1 MRFTRTQFL
10 DLMTFGDCPRQMF
23 SELFGLLVGVDRE
36 WSSQGASRQEI
47 ELTAFDWDYVPFVEC
62 GGNTGPLV
70 TGPPE
75 TIHEDDETLTQR
87 DHLGRTIKLIKS
99 VATNPLPLD
108 YPVREMEDWL
118 RLKPLYEFRES
129 RIDWNA
135 VRAAGE
141 AQRQGVLVVGR
152 IPGGFDV
159 ARELMGEEVACLA
172 YYTQPELM
180 QDILD
185 TVRETAVK
193 VFERLTERLTVDQL
207 FVHEDLA
214 GKSGPLIGPAQVQQF
229 IRPYYRAVWDLLA
242 DRGTKIFNMDSDGDL
257 NPVIDAFLDCGV
269 NVMHPMEPA
278 AGMDIVEIRKKYG
291 DRFAMLGGIDKHVLR
306 STKADIRRELEYK
319 LQPLMQQGSMVFAL
333 DHRITNGTPLENYRY
348 YVRLGREILGLPPLD
363 GTGQGW
369 GRMGF

>member
-129 RIDWNA
+129 WIDWNA

-229 IRPYYRAVWDLLA
+229 IRPLLSRGLGPAGRSWYEDLQYGQRWRSQSRDRCVSGLRCQRHAPDGAGGRYGHRGNPQKVRRPVRHARRNRQARA
-242 DRGTKIFNMDSDGDL
+242 
-257 NPVIDAFLDCGV
+257 
-269 NVMHPMEPA
+269 
-278 AGMDIVEIRKKYG
+278 
-291 DRFAMLGGIDKHVLR
+291 
-306 STKADIRRELEYK
+306 
-319 LQPLMQQGSMVFAL
+319 AL
-333 DHRITNGTPLENYRY
+333 DQSRHPARVRIQVAATDATR
-348 YVRLGREILGLPPLD
+348 
-363 GTGQGW
+363 
-369 GRMGF
+369 